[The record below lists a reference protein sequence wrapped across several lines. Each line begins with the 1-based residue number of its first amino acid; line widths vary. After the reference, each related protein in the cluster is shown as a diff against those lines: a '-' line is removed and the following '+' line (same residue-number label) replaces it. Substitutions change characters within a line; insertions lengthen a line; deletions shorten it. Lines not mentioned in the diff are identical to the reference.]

1 MSQLEP
7 KYRSLAAACLA
18 IFMPGAL
25 AFGFPGVMA
34 SHWQAAFGASRADIG
49 QIIFFMLAGVALITY
64 LAGRWQESWGP
75 GRVVVLGSLLGA
87 AANLLLI
94 WAQGMAEVYLW
105 AMANGMYGGC
115 VIIPA
120 LSVVQRWFAANKGL
134 AAGLV
139 SMVFGLGGALTAPL
153 FTWALAAMGPR
164 WMCLALALVVLLA
177 GLLLAPLLRFPASP
191 PPAPG
196 PAGAAP
202 RAGVGRALTSLSFWA
217 LWLTWALGGAAGI
230 AMVTLSTTFG
240 LARGLDL
247 PTAVII
253 LTCFNLTNGFS
264 RLLSG
269 WVSDHI
275 GRNITMAAT
284 FLAAGA
290 AFFLLNQFSGLAAWA
305 GLAAVIGFAF
315 GTLFSVSVPLTA
327 DCFGLEHFGAV
338 FGLVFTA
345 YGFVAGAL
353 GPWLAGHLLDLSG
366 GDFGLVFGYLGGF
379 MLASAGLI
387 MLVRPLKTAG

>member
-1 MSQLEP
+1 MAS
-7 KYRSLAAACLA
+7 CLA

-34 SHWQAAFGASRADIG
+34 SHWQEAFGASRAQIG

-64 LAGRWQESWGP
+64 LAGRWQERWGP

-87 AANLLLI
+87 GSNLLLI
-94 WAQGMAEVYLW
+94 WAQGMTEVYIW
-105 AMANGMYGGC
+105 ALANGMYGGC

-120 LSVVQRWFAANKGL
+120 LSVAQRWFAANKGL

-139 SMVFGLGGALTAPL
+139 SMVFGLGGAVTAPL
-153 FTWALAAMGPR
+153 FTWALAEAGSAR
-164 WMCLALALVVLLA
+164 LCLAVAGVVLAGGLA
-177 GLLLAPLLRFPASP
+177 LAPLLRFPAAPLPASGPGGTGPSP
-191 PPAPG
+191 
-196 PAGAAP
+196 
-202 RAGVGRALTSLSFWA
+202 GVGQAVRSMSFWA

-230 AMVTLSTTFG
+230 AMITLSTTFG
-240 LARGLDL
+240 LSRGLDL
-247 PTAVII
+247 AGAVII

-269 WVSDHI
+269 WVSDHL
-275 GRNITMAAT
+275 GRNLTMAAT
-284 FLAAGA
+284 FLAAGI
-290 AFFLLNQFSGLAAWA
+290 AFFLLNQFSGLPVWA

-327 DCFGLEHFGAV
+327 DCFGLEHFGAI

-387 MLVRPLKTAG
+387 LLVRPLKAEA